1 LLDSF
6 RRGPYLALAWRV
18 GSRYGPGIAVNKMPP
33 MRLSRALATLACVLA
48 VALAI
53 AGCGSGSDSSTGS
66 SSGSAQSR
74 PAPPKSE
81 FPSAKGKTLAEVLEA
96 EDATPSTLVV
106 SPAAEVFDKG
116 ENRYPF
122 GVFQRDR
129 TQVPDAEV
137 ALYFAKVPNTKD
149 AQAGGEFGEA
159 AGTPSAKKAEEK
171 ALDQPAVGP
180 FPAAIETLQTQPA
193 FRAQTTTSD
202 PDAASVVYKTNVNFP
217 SNGEWRI
224 AALVRQD
231 GKLTATLLP
240 SAEVGR
246 FTKVPKVG
254 QEAPLIHTP
263 TPADVGGDLSKITTR
278 IPPDTQNRVDYAD
291 VIGKEPIVL
300 VFATP
305 QFCISRV
312 CGPVVDVAEQLKQL
326 YGDKVAFIHME
337 IYQDNDPNKPV
348 RPQVSAFHLPSE
360 PWLFAIGRNGK
371 IEDEIDGAFGVEE
384 LTRVVKGLIGE

>member
-1 LLDSF
+1 
-6 RRGPYLALAWRV
+6 
-18 GSRYGPGIAVNKMPP
+18 MPP
-33 MRLSRALATLACVLA
+33 MRLSRVLA
-48 VALAI
+48 ALVCVFATALAI
-53 AGCGSGSDSSTGS
+53 AGCGGGSDSSTGS
-66 SSGSAQSR
+66 SSSSAQSR
-74 PAPPKSE
+74 PAPAKSE

-106 SPAAEVFDKG
+106 SPAAEVFNKG

-137 ALYFAKVPNTKD
+137 ALYFAKVPGKGLGAVETN
-149 AQAGGEFGEA
+149 AP
-159 AGTPSAKKAEEK
+159 AGTTSAKNAEK
-171 ALDQPAVGP
+171 RALDQPAIGP

-202 PDAASVVYKTNVNFP
+202 PDAASVVYKTKIDFP
-217 SNGEWRI
+217 SDGEWRI
-224 AALVRQD
+224 AALIRQD

-246 FTKVPKVG
+246 FSSVPQVG
-254 QEAPLIHTP
+254 QKAPLIHTP
-263 TPADVGGDLSKITTR
+263 TPADVGGALSKLTTR
-278 IPPDTQNRVDYAD
+278 IPPDTQNKVDYAD
-291 VIGKEPIVL
+291 VLGKEPIVL
-300 VFATP
+300 LFATP
-305 QFCISRV
+305 QFCVSRV

-360 PWLFAIGRNGK
+360 PWLFGIGRNGR

-384 LTRVVKGLIGE
+384 LTRVVKGLTGE

>member
-1 LLDSF
+1 
-6 RRGPYLALAWRV
+6 
-18 GSRYGPGIAVNKMPP
+18 MPP
-33 MRLSRALATLACVLA
+33 MRLSRVLA
-48 VALAI
+48 ALVCVFATTLAI
-53 AGCGSGSDSSTGS
+53 AGCGGGSDSSTGS
-66 SSGSAQSR
+66 SSSSAQSR
-74 PAPPKSE
+74 PAPAKSE

-96 EDATPSTLVV
+96 EEATPSTLVV
-106 SPAAEVFDKG
+106 SPAAEVFNKG

-137 ALYFAKVPNTKD
+137 ALYFAKVPGK
-149 AQAGGEFGEA
+149 GPGA
-159 AGTPSAKKAEEK
+159 AGANAPAGTTSAKNAEK
-171 ALDQPAVGP
+171 RALDQPAIGP
-180 FPAAIETLQTQPA
+180 FPAAIETLETQPA

-202 PDAASVVYKTNVNFP
+202 PDAASVVYKTKINFP
-217 SNGEWRI
+217 SDGEWRI
-224 AALVRQD
+224 AALIKQD

-246 FTKVPKVG
+246 FSRVPQVG
-254 QEAPLIHTP
+254 QKAPVIHTP
-263 TPADVGGDLSKITTR
+263 TPADVGADLSKITTR
-278 IPPDTQNRVDYAD
+278 IPPDTQNKVDYAD
-291 VIGKEPIVL
+291 VLGKEPIVL
-300 VFATP
+300 LFATP
-305 QFCISRV
+305 QFCVSRV

-360 PWLFAIGRNGK
+360 PWLFGIGRNGR

-384 LTRVVKGLIGE
+384 LTRVVKGLTGE

>member
-1 LLDSF
+1 
-6 RRGPYLALAWRV
+6 
-18 GSRYGPGIAVNKMPP
+18 MPP
-33 MRLSRALATLACVLA
+33 MRLRRVPAALACVLA
-48 VALAI
+48 LALAI

-66 SSGSAQSR
+66 SSSSAESR

-96 EDATPSTLVV
+96 ENAAPSTLVV
-106 SPAAEVFDKG
+106 SPAAEVFNKG

-129 TQVPDAEV
+129 TQVSDAEV
-137 ALYFAKVPNTKD
+137 ALYFAKMPGKGSGTAEAD
-149 AQAGGEFGEA
+149 AP
-159 AGTPSAKKAEEK
+159 AGTTSAKEAETR
-171 ALDQPAVGP
+171 ALDQPAKGP

-202 PDAASVVYKTNVNFP
+202 PDAGTVVYKTNVNFP
-217 SNGEWRI
+217 SDGEWRI
-224 AALVRQD
+224 AALIRQD
-231 GKLTATLLP
+231 GKLTTTLLP

-291 VIGKEPIVL
+291 VLGKEPIVL
-300 VFATP
+300 LFATP
-305 QFCISRV
+305 QFCVSRV

-337 IYQDNDPNKPV
+337 IYQENDPNKPV
-348 RPQVSAFHLPSE
+348 RPQVSAFHLPTE

-384 LTRVVKGLIGE
+384 LTRVVKGLTGE

>member
-1 LLDSF
+1 MLDSF
-6 RRGPYLALAWRV
+6 RRGPYLGFAARA
-18 GSRYGPGIAVNKMPP
+18 GSRYGRGLAVNNMPP
-33 MRLSRALATLACVLA
+33 MRLSRVLAALACALA

-53 AGCGSGSDSSTGS
+53 AACGSGSDSSTGS
-66 SSGSAQSR
+66 SSGSAESR

-81 FPSAKGKTLAEVLEA
+81 FPSANGKTLAEVLEA
-96 EDATPSTLVV
+96 ENAAPSTLVV
-106 SPAAEVFDKG
+106 SPAAEVFNKG

-137 ALYFAKVPNTKD
+137 ALYFAKVPGKGSGTTGAD
-149 AQAGGEFGEA
+149 AP
-159 AGTPSAKKAEEK
+159 AGTASAEKAEQR
-171 ALDQPAVGP
+171 ALDQPATGP

-202 PDAASVVYKTNVNFP
+202 PDAGSVVYKTNVDFP

-224 AALVRQD
+224 AALIRQD
-231 GKLTATLLP
+231 GKLTTTLLP

-246 FTKVPKVG
+246 FSRVPKVG
-254 QEAPLIHTP
+254 QKAPLIHTP
-263 TPADVGGDLSKITTR
+263 TPDDVGGDLSKITTR
-278 IPPDTQNRVDYAD
+278 IPPDTQNKVDYAD
-291 VIGKEPIVL
+291 VLGKEPIVL
-300 VFATP
+300 LFATP
-305 QFCISRV
+305 QFCVSRV

-326 YGDKVAFIHME
+326 YGDEVAFIHME
-337 IYQDNDPNKPV
+337 IYKDNDPNKPV
-348 RPQVSAFHLPSE
+348 RPQVQAFHLPTE

-384 LTRVVKGLIGE
+384 LTRVVKGLTGE

>member
-1 LLDSF
+1 MLDSF
-6 RRGPYLALAWRV
+6 RRGPYLGLVWRV

-33 MRLSRALATLACVLA
+33 MRLSRALAALACALA
-48 VALAI
+48 VALA
-53 AGCGSGSDSSTGS
+53 AGGCGSGSDSAGS
-66 SSGSAQSR
+66 SSGSAESR
-74 PAPPKSE
+74 PAPPKSK
-81 FPSAKGKTLAEVLEA
+81 FPSAEGKTLAEVLEA
-96 EDATPSTLVV
+96 DNATPSTLVV
-106 SPAAEVFDKG
+106 SPAAEVFNKG

-137 ALYFAKVPNTKD
+137 ALYFAKVPKSKD
-149 AQAGGEFGEA
+149 AQAGGEFDQA
-159 AGTPSAKKAEEK
+159 AGTTSAKKAEER
-171 ALDQPAVGP
+171 ALDQPAIGP
-180 FPAAIETLQTQPA
+180 FPAAIETLETQPA
-193 FRAQTTTSD
+193 FRAETTTSD
-202 PDAASVVYKTNVNFP
+202 PNAATVVYKTNVNFP

-224 AALVRQD
+224 AALIRQD

-254 QEAPLIHTP
+254 EKAPLIHTP
-263 TPADVGGDLSKITTR
+263 TAADVGGDLSKITTR
-278 IPPDTQNRVDYAD
+278 IPPDTQNKVDYAD
-291 VIGKEPIVL
+291 VLGKEPIVL
-300 VFATP
+300 LFATP

-337 IYQDNDPNKPV
+337 IYTDNDPNKPV
-348 RPQVSAFHLPSE
+348 RPQVRAFHLPSE
-360 PWLFAIGRNGK
+360 PWLFAIGRDGR

-384 LTRVVKGLIGE
+384 LTRVVKGLTGE